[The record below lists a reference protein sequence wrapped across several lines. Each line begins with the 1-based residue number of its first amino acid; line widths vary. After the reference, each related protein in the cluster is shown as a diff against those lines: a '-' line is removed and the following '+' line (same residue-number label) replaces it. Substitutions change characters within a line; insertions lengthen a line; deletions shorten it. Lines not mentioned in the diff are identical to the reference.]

1 MHASRRLL
9 REVLRTFFFD
19 SIGHSVY
26 HASAFF
32 LDPPQLPP
40 MASTAQATP
49 ATGNFW
55 RAPLVPIALAATAG
69 IVLDWHLCIP
79 LGWSLGAIL
88 ACVAAWAVH
97 APTKQQRL
105 AVFYLR
111 LAFLFAGAAYHQW
124 RQHYFDAGDMR
135 HFVAVDP
142 TPARLRGT
150 VESEPA
156 QTRGISND
164 PLRTFASQ
172 DSSRFVLGVTEWRK
186 HGEWQPASGRVQVQI
201 ERALQGYHVGDRLE
215 LVGLLAL
222 PRGPANPGE
231 FDHAEHLR
239 DQGIG
244 ATLQVPDAPD
254 ALILVERGWPGS
266 LFGWLGWARAW
277 SEKRIAELL
286 PESTRGLA
294 QALLLGSETQLD
306 KNEWDAFFRTGVV
319 HVLAISGQHLMVL
332 AAFLWYTL
340 RLAGLRR
347 KARALTIAILLL
359 GYALLTGGRPPVM
372 RAAWVVAA
380 YTGAVLLRRPP
391 WHANAFALAWLG
403 IAAENPASIFNT
415 GCQLS
420 FLAVAVLFWVT
431 PMRESDP
438 DEQALGGVIR
448 DSRHRIINA
457 AVDAVTFLGK
467 IYFLNLAVWLA
478 IAPLVADRFH
488 VLSPAALLIGPPV
501 VLLGSLALI
510 SGMLLLLLAPLG
522 LGILFACPTHALL
535 KASSVLVHQ
544 SGDWASAW
552 YVPGMPNAF
561 LWLFYFA
568 LIPVLTW
575 NFLRFR
581 VWLSSGILLL
591 GCSIGVALALWP
603 QRTSTFACTFLA
615 VGHGGCVVIE
625 TASGEVLVYDAGAMS
640 GPDVTRR
647 TIAPFLWQAG
657 HRRIDVL
664 FLSHADLDH
673 YNGVKGV
680 LERFGVSKAYV
691 THSFRERLSPGAQL
705 TAAELDRRGTPVEV
719 LRRGDTLSF
728 GDLTLEILHPPQVGP
743 DGNENARSLVIHLR
757 TQDVSFLLTGDLE
770 GPGLEQLLRQEPR
783 PVDVL
788 MAPHHGSKAAN
799 VPALAGWARPKVVV
813 SSQGPPRG
821 YAPRPNVYEERGAR
835 YFTTWGQGAI
845 AFRKEAGNWTA
856 ETFLSQRRWLWK

>member
-1 MHASRRLL
+1 
-9 REVLRTFFFD
+9 
-19 SIGHSVY
+19 
-26 HASAFF
+26 
-32 LDPPQLPP
+32 
-40 MASTAQATP
+40 MASSPQTSP

-69 IVLDWHLCIP
+69 IVLDRRLGIP

-97 APTKQQRL
+97 APTKQERL
-105 AVFYLR
+105 AVFYLW
-111 LAFLFAGAAYHQW
+111 LAFLFAGAAFHQW
-124 RQHYFDAGDMR
+124 RRHYFDAGDIR

-142 TPARLRGT
+142 TPARLRGD
-150 VESEPA
+150 VESEPVV
-156 QTRGISND
+156 TRGVKSD
-164 PLRTFASQ
+164 LHTFATQ

-186 HGEWQPASGRVQVQI
+186 HGEWQPASGRVQVHI
-201 ERALQGYHVGDRLE
+201 DKALQGYHVGDRLE

-231 FDHAEHLR
+231 FDYAEHLR
-239 DQGIG
+239 DLGIG

-277 SEKRIAELL
+277 SENRIAELL

-294 QALLLGSETQLD
+294 QALLLGSESQLD
-306 KNEWDAFFRTGVV
+306 KDEWDAFFRTGVV
-319 HVLAISGQHLMVL
+319 HVLAISGQHLIVL

-340 RLAGLRR
+340 RIAGLRR
-347 KARALTIAILLL
+347 KTRALTIAVLLL
-359 GYALLTGGRPPVM
+359 CYAWLTGGRPPVM

-380 YTGAVLLRRPP
+380 YTGAALLRRPT

-403 IAAENPASIFNT
+403 VAGANPANIFNT

-420 FLAVAVLFWVT
+420 FLAVAVLFWVA
-431 PMRESDP
+431 PMRKTDP
-438 DEQALGGVIR
+438 DEQALRDVIR
-448 DSRHRIINA
+448 ESRPRIINA
-457 AVDAVTFLGK
+457 ALDVVLFLGK
-467 IYFLNLAVWLA
+467 IYFLNFAVWLA
-478 IAPLVADRFH
+478 IAPLIADRFH

-501 VLLGSLALI
+501 VVLGSLALI

-522 LGILFACPTHALL
+522 LGILFAWPTHALL
-535 KASSVLVHQ
+535 SASSALVHE
-544 SGDWASAW
+544 SSHWASAW
-552 YVPGMPNAF
+552 YVPGMPTGY

-575 NFLRFR
+575 NYLRFR
-581 VWLSSGILLL
+581 VWFSTGMLLL
-591 GCSIGVALALWP
+591 GCSVGIALALWP
-603 QRTSTFACTFLA
+603 QRPSSFACTFLA
-615 VGHGGCVVIE
+615 VGHGGCIVIE
-625 TASGEVLVYDAGAMS
+625 TASGEVLVSDAGAMS

-657 HRRIDVL
+657 YRRIDAL

-673 YNGVKGV
+673 FNGVKSV
-680 LERFGVSKAYV
+680 LERFRVGKAYV
-691 THSFRERLSPGAQL
+691 TPSFRERLSPGVQL
-705 TAAELDRRGTPVEV
+705 TAADLDRRGIPVEV
-719 LRRGDTLSF
+719 LRRGDALSF

-757 TQDVSFLLTGDLE
+757 TQDASFLLTGDLE

-799 VPALAGWARPKVVV
+799 VPALADWARPKVVV

-821 YAPRPNVYEERGAR
+821 YAPRPNVYEVRGAR

-845 AFRKEAGNWTA
+845 AFRKQQGSWIAGS
-856 ETFLSQRRWLWK
+856 FLSQKQWLWR